1 MKRAL
6 LLSLLLL
13 TACRAPETNV
23 PNAPTSVPSTA
34 ESETTQTQSSVPQS
48 VRVETE
54 GDPEL
59 GDSPVIVYV
68 LGPNNDGV
76 SGATVEVTGDMTHA
90 GMVPVV
96 ATATESAP
104 GLYRANDFEF
114 TMAGDWVLTAE
125 VTLPDGSKEIAE
137 ASVTVPGQ

>member
-1 MKRAL
+1 MKRAF
-6 LLSLLLL
+6 LLLL
-13 TACRAPETNV
+13 APLLILAACRPSAE
-23 PNAPTSVPSTA
+23 PTTGSTA
-34 ESETTQTQSSVPQS
+34 GSPTVEGDQVQSSIPQS

-54 GDPEL
+54 EDPKL
-59 GDSPVIVYV
+59 GDSPVIVYI
-68 LGPNNDGV
+68 LGPDNDGV

-104 GLYRANDFEF
+104 GLYRADDFEF

-125 VTLPDGSKEIAE
+125 VTLPDGTKESAE
-137 ASVTVPGQ
+137 TSVTVPGQ